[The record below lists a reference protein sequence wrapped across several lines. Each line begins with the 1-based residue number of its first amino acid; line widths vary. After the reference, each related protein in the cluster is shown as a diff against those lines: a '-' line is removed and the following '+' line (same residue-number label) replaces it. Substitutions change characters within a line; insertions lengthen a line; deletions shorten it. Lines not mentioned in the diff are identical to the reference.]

1 MTVVKVSS
9 KYQVVIPKDV
19 RERLGIEPGQEVE
32 VFSIAGRVELVPV
45 EPIQDLRGFLGK
57 IPREASSGEGP
68 RRDAAAGSREAA
80 VSGQGAGRAGAARP
94 GSGERE
100 PDRP

>member
-57 IPREASSGEGP
+57 IPREASSGEGA
-68 RRDAAAGSREAA
+68 RRETTAVSRE
-80 VSGQGAGRAGAARP
+80 GAARR
-94 GSGERE
+94 GGDDREVER
-100 PDRP
+100 P

>member
-45 EPIQDLRGFLGK
+45 EPIEDLRGFLGTL
-57 IPREASSGEGP
+57 
-68 RRDAAAGSREAA
+68 SREATPGEGQRREAAA
-80 VSGQGAGRAGAARP
+80 VSREGAAPSAGRR
-94 GSGERE
+94 GSGERDAE
-100 PDRP
+100 RP